1 MLEAWVPLLCPVCM
15 HVRHGLGSRCIKPAA
30 QPSDRRP
37 SACIAL
43 ASLASL
49 ATAASRAQLPSQQT
63 EESLTQARSAK
74 MSKLSDNALEG
85 LGTGGPSD
93 AGVAGAVGGSCRRFL
108 SSLRSVFI
116 FAPPRLLVCTCPVLG
131 LSGSLFHSTWSPV
144 HVVVV
149 EQICPAHQS
158 PGLLAGYLAG

>member
-15 HVRHGLGSRCIKPAA
+15 HVRHGLRSRCIKPAA

-93 AGVAGAVGGSCRRFL
+93 AGVAGAVGGSCRRFCRRFARFL
-108 SSLRSVFI
+108 SLLLLGFLCVPARSWGCP
-116 FAPPRLLVCTCPVLG
+116 APFSIRHGP
-131 LSGSLFHSTWSPV
+131 PV

-149 EQICPAHQS
+149 EQIFPAHQGL
-158 PGLLAGYLAG
+158 GLLAGYLSG